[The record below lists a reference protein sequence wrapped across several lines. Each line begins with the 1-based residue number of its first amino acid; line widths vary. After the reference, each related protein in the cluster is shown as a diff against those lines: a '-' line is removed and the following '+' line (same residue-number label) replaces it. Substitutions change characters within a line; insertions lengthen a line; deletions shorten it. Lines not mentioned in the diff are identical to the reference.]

1 MDPEQMCPKGLE
13 DPTVF
18 TDEVHGGKQRQG
30 QKVIVTRVNY
40 FLG

>member
-1 MDPEQMCPKGLE
+1 MDPKQICTKTLE

-18 TDEVHGGKQRQG
+18 RDRVRGGEQR